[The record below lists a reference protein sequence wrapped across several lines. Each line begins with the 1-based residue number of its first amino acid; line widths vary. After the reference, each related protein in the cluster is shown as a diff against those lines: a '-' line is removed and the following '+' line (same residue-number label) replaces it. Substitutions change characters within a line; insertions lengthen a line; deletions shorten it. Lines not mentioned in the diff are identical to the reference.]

1 MLRFQICI
9 TKVIP
14 SVSGVGS
21 TMLGLDQR
29 LLPFFVVVQGYT
41 VCKWGLHGEHCN
53 LTCPQ
58 NCALL
63 PPLDVPYCD
72 TDTGK
77 CSEGCQRGWHGD
89 LCNQD
94 CNRNCIQQT
103 CNHQTGHCTLGCSG
117 TNTGFFCHDTGEC
130 GRGWYGDLCQHP
142 CSINCLEERCNHTTG
157 ACKLG
162 CSGTYTGEFCN
173 TTKVVN
179 NKEDA
184 NSLDAVLE
192 LLSLNVAVAATVA
205 GAVTLTVTFTVIVF
219 LRWRTRKNRRKRQMN
234 SSQVPSSTDIEVSRP
249 ADSEEMLMKA
259 C

>member
-1 MLRFQICI
+1 MFGSMMLPLFQ
-9 TKVIP
+9 
-14 SVSGVGS
+14 
-21 TMLGLDQR
+21 L
-29 LLPFFVVVQGYT
+29 LLPFSVAVQDYT
-41 VCKWGLHGEHCN
+41 VCEWGLYGEHCN
-53 LTCPQ
+53 LTCSQ

-94 CNRNCIQQT
+94 CSRNCLEHT

-117 TNTGFFCHDTGEC
+117 TNTGHFCNDTRDC
-130 GRGWYGDLCQHP
+130 GHGWYGDLCQHP
-142 CSINCLEERCNHTTG
+142 CSINCLEERCNHATG
-157 ACKLG
+157 ACILG

-184 NSLDAVLE
+184 NSLTDKQVAVA
-192 LLSLNVAVAATVA
+192 LNVATVV
-205 GAVTLTVTFTVIVF
+205 GVTVTLTVSVIVY
-219 LRWRTRKNRRKRQMN
+219 LRWRRRKN
-234 SSQVPSSTDIEVSRP
+234 SSQGPDVEKV
-249 ADSEEMLMKA
+249 LMKRCNDDRKVKDA
-259 C
+259 LETCGRVTLSGGGKKTRSEVWG

>member
-249 ADSEEMLMKA
+249 DSEEMLMKA